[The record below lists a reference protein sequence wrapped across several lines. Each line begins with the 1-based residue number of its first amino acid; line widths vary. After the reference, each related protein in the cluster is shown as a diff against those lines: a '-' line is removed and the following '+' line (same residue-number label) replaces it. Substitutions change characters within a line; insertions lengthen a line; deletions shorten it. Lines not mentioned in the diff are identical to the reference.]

1 MEKLGITAKSRL
13 QYQHTPPASHT
24 GGRER
29 CEQAERS
36 ISTWPMEVREWAG
49 MLGLSETC
57 PGPWST
63 QPASAPKS
71 NICGI
76 SYIQQVF
83 AEHEDQRITLV
94 LQIQQ
99 RTTQVKL
106 SSLSALMRVGKRTT
120 VPFAQFQRS
129 QDSAHSPAQYPGPEQ
144 LHPSAAASPSHRCLF
159 LGQDC
164 QPELQ
169 SVPEL
174 LSLPHPTCFSHP
186 GLSWESRGTLQQ
198 RTWQPLNAQTSELS
212 PACQLPRP
220 AARVVF
226 LIKAHPKRSHCPH
239 LLKAHS

>member
-1 MEKLGITAKSRL
+1 MGRVLGGRRSSQSKRKIIIIQVALQGICLPVHSAGKIALAAETGMTGGSAGGSVGEVQHVEKLGITAKSRL

-29 CEQAERS
+29 CEQAEGS
-36 ISTWPMEVREWAG
+36 VSTWPMEVREWAG

-71 NICGI
+71 NVCGI

-106 SSLSALMRVGKRTT
+106 SSLSALM
-120 VPFAQFQRS
+120 
-129 QDSAHSPAQYPGPEQ
+129 
-144 LHPSAAASPSHRCLF
+144 
-159 LGQDC
+159 
-164 QPELQ
+164 
-169 SVPEL
+169 
-174 LSLPHPTCFSHP
+174 
-186 GLSWESRGTLQQ
+186 
-198 RTWQPLNAQTSELS
+198 
-212 PACQLPRP
+212 
-220 AARVVF
+220 
-226 LIKAHPKRSHCPH
+226 
-239 LLKAHS
+239 